1 MFQIEQDEDNKE
13 LSFHLKNYDEEE
25 DDNEETDT
33 KVNSEEQ
40 TKETKKDKNAPIV
53 TDEHTKDKSKED
65 VSKVK
70 EENESII
77 KEEKETDSNTVVHIL
92 LLKGTN
98 VDLEGLPFVKF
109 SKLKKENKL
118 ISFFKVR

>member
-25 DDNEETDT
+25 EDNEEIDT
-33 KVNSEEQ
+33 KVNTEEQ
-40 TKETKKDKNAPIV
+40 SKETKKEENTLIV
-53 TDEHTKDKSKED
+53 TDEQIKDKSKGD
-65 VSKVK
+65 LSKVK
-70 EENESII
+70 EENQRII
-77 KEEKETDSNTVVHIL
+77 KEEKETDSNTVVHLL

-98 VDLEGLPFVKF
+98 VDLEGLPVVKF